1 MSVSDEFCILF
12 NACEEADLGFLQSL
26 DPVLQRK
33 RQTKKEVP
41 PEVRQTEKYQQ
52 RRLKNT
58 LAARHNRKM
67 KKLEEKKRF
76 LFLKKM
82 ERENKSMQG
91 ECEKLRKKISVLINL
106 VKKKPELNM
115 YIK

>member
-1 MSVSDEFCILF
+1 MSVYDEFCTLF
-12 NACEEADLGFLQSL
+12 NVCEEADIGFLQSL
-26 DPVLQRK
+26 EPQRK
-33 RQTKKEVP
+33 RQPKKEVP
-41 PEVRQTEKYQQ
+41 LEIRQTEKYQQ

-67 KKLEEKKRF
+67 KKLKEKQSV

-91 ECEKLRKKISVLINL
+91 ECEKLRKELSALIHL
-106 VKKKPELNM
+106 VRKKDSTK
-115 YIK
+115 